1 MMQFSAA
8 QIAQIIGGKVE
19 GNDDIAVASFGKIEE
34 AKAGQLT
41 FLANPKYE
49 EYLYST
55 KADVIIV
62 NDAQVLKEP
71 IQATLVRV
79 PDAYS
84 AFALLLRQ
92 YERQQAQ
99 KMVGIQE
106 PVYIHATAKK
116 GDNIFIGA
124 FAYIGENVIIG
135 DNVKIYP
142 NAYIGN
148 NVTIGEKTIIHPG
161 VKIYH
166 DCVIGSRVVIH
177 AGTVIGGDGFGYA
190 PQADGSFKKVPQ
202 MGNVIIEDYVEIG
215 SNTTID
221 RATIGS
227 TIIRE
232 GAKLDNLLQIA
243 HNVEVGTN
251 SVIAAQSGVSGS
263 TKIGNN
269 VMIGGQVGIVGHLT
283 IADGSKINAQSG
295 VSKSIKLPNQAV
307 TGSPAYDYTASLR
320 SQALMRK
327 LPELEKRVKELEEMI
342 KKMNTTSAYL

>member
-1 MMQFSAA
+1 MQFTAK
-8 QIAQIIGGKVE
+8 QIAEVIGGTVE
-19 GNDDIAVASFGKIEE
+19 GNADISVASFGKIEE
-34 AKAGQLT
+34 ATTGQLA

-49 EYLYST
+49 EYLYISN
-55 KADVIIV
+55 ADIIIV
-62 NDAQVLKEP
+62 SDEQVLKQP
-71 IQATLVRV
+71 ITATLVRV
-79 PDAYS
+79 ADPYS

-92 YERQQAQ
+92 YERLQAQ
-99 KMVGIQE
+99 QMVGIQE

-116 GDNIFIGA
+116 GNDIFIGA
-124 FAYIGENVIIG
+124 FAYIGENVVIG
-135 DNVKIYP
+135 DGVKIYP

-148 NVTIGEKTIIHPG
+148 NVVIGEKSVIHPG

-166 DCVIGSRVVIH
+166 DCILGKRVVIH
-177 AGTVIGGDGFGYA
+177 AGTIIGGDGFGFA
-190 PQADGSFKKVPQ
+190 PQPDGSYKKIPQ

-221 RATIGS
+221 RATMGS
-227 TIIRE
+227 TIIKA

-243 HNVEVGTN
+243 HNVEIGNNTI
-251 SVIAAQSGVSGS
+251 IAAQSGISGS

-269 VMIGGQVGIVGHLT
+269 VMIGGQAGIVGHLT

-295 VSKSIKLPNQAV
+295 VSKSIKNPGQVV

-327 LPELEKRVKELEEMI
+327 LPELEKRVKELEEEI
-342 KKMNTTSAYL
+342 KKLNTDSGE